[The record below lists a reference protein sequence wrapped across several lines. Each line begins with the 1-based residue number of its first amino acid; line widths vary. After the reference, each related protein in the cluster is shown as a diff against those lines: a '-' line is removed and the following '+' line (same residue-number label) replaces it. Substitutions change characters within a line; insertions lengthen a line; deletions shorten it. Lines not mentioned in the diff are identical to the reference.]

1 MKMWRFLG
9 PWQGDAGLQGL
20 YIVHAYSSSSSSPLP
35 PPSSPPT
42 SSSFIFMSIREYK
55 RFFVL
60 YGNAQCADVNSA
72 GLEPGA
78 CQLSLFPFLTL
89 ACPVWT
95 QGPSG
100 SPFSMFDLQTRRS
113 GVCLTS
119 MPFVAPATAAIL
131 LSPLPK
137 CHSAPRSL
145 GCSSQ
150 ALPPPGD
157 VPGVPALGRPL
168 PTLSLSSD

>member
-20 YIVHAYSSSSSSPLP
+20 YNVHAYPSSSSSSPLP
-35 PPSSPPT
+35 PPSSSPS

-55 RFFVL
+55 CFFVL
-60 YGNAQCADVNSA
+60 YSNSQCADLNSA

-78 CQLSLFPFLTL
+78 CQLSLFSFLTL

-95 QGPSG
+95 QGHSG
-100 SPFSMFDLQTRRS
+100 SPFSMFDLQTRIS

-131 LSPLPK
+131 LFPLLK
-137 CHSAPRSL
+137 CHSALSSL

-157 VPGVPALGRPL
+157 VSGVPALGGPS
-168 PTLSLSSD
+168 PH